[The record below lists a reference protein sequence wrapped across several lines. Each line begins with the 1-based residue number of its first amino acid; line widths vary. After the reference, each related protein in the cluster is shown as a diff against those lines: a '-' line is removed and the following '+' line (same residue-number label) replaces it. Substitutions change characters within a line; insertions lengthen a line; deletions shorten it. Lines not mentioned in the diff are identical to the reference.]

1 MKVMLMEKPTSIERI
16 ERMRNG
22 EKVKCPKCADGF
34 ISAVGEP
41 STAHVFKCDGCGTSM
56 VMKKEIDFKEYGLIT
71 N

>member
-1 MKVMLMEKPTSIERI
+1 MEKPKTVERI

-41 STAHVFKCDGCGTSM
+41 GTAYLFKCSECGTSI
-56 VMKKEIDFKEYGLIT
+56 KTTKSIDLRKYGIT
-71 N
+71 V